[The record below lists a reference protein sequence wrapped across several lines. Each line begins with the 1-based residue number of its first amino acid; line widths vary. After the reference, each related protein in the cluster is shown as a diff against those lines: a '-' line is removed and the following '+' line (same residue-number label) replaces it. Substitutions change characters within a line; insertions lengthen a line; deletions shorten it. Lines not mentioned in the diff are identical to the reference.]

1 MANIK
6 MINLIKQLWAH
17 IEPNRRR
24 QFGLVFVLMI
34 ISSFA
39 ELISIGAILP
49 FLGVLTS
56 PEKLFNH
63 KLGKELINIFNIST
77 AAELLFPIT
86 VFFIFATIFSAFI
99 RYLLLRVQTQF
110 SFAIGAELSHSVY
123 RKTLYQPYKVH
134 ISRNSSEVITTIASK
149 VRSVIGSVLI
159 PIPIIISSILIII
172 SILILIFFINA
183 NVAIITVVGFTTIY
197 LAIILITKKQVA
209 LESKQIS
216 EESVHVVKILQE
228 GLAGIRDVLIDGTQS
243 TYCEIYMQ
251 SEFKLRRSQANLI
264 VLAGSPRF
272 AIEGLGMVLIS
283 MLAYFLAIKSE
294 GFSSAIPI
302 LGALA
307 LGAQRILPILQQAFV
322 SYTNMKGDESSLIDT
337 LKLLNQELP
346 KFLEDDSNIE
356 IIPFKKTIVLQEIC
370 FQYNVNQKPV
380 LNKFNLTILKGSR
393 VGIIGKT
400 GSGKS
405 TLLDLIMGLI
415 EPSKGELLI
424 DGISISENNSRQW
437 QSHVAHV
444 PQSIYLSDST
454 LYENIAFGIPKN
466 KIDKERV
473 ISAAKKA
480 QIDHI
485 IETWDKKYETIVG
498 ERGVRLSGGQ
508 RQRIGIARALY
519 KNADLIIFD
528 EATSALDTETEKDVM
543 NSIKL
548 LGDQLTIL
556 IVAHR
561 LSTLKD
567 CDFIIE
573 LSGGVVSRM
582 GKYDELIN

>member
-1 MANIK
+1 V
-6 MINLIKQLWAH
+6 
-17 IEPNRRR
+17 P
-24 QFGLVFVLMI
+24 
-34 ISSFA
+34 S
-39 ELISIGAILP
+39 
-49 FLGVLTS
+49 
-56 PEKLFNH
+56 
-63 KLGKELINIFNIST
+63 
-77 AAELLFPIT
+77 
-86 VFFIFATIFSAFI
+86 
-99 RYLLLRVQTQF
+99 
-110 SFAIGAELSHSVY
+110 
-123 RKTLYQPYKVH
+123 
-134 ISRNSSEVITTIASK
+134 VITSI
-149 VRSVIGSVLI
+149 LM
-159 PIPIIISSILIII
+159 PIPVIVSSTLIII
-172 SILILIFFINA
+172 SILSVILFINTK
-183 NVAIITVVGFTTIY
+183 VAIISLAGFTSIY
-197 LAIILITKKQVA
+197 LIIILLSKKQVA

-216 EESVHVVKILQE
+216 EESVRVLKILQE
-228 GLAGIRDVLIDGTQS
+228 GLEGIRDVLIDGTQAA
-243 TYCEIYMQ
+243 YCYIYLQ
-251 SEFKLRRSQANLI
+251 SELKLRRSQAKLTI
-264 VLAGSPRF
+264 LAGSPRY
-272 AIEGLGMVLIS
+272 AIEALGMVLIS

-294 GFSSAIPI
+294 GFASVIPT

-307 LGAQRILPILQQAFV
+307 LGAQRILPILQQAYI

-346 KFLEDDSNIE
+346 KFLEDDSNLE
-356 IIPFKKTIVLQEIC
+356 IIPFKKSIVLQEIS

-400 GSGKS
+400 GCGKS

-415 EPSKGELLI
+415 QPIKGELLI

-454 LYENIAFGIPKN
+454 LSENIAFGIPKN

-473 ISAAKKA
+473 ILAAQRA
-480 QIDHI
+480 QIDQI

-508 RQRIGIARALY
+508 KQRIGIARALY
-519 KNADLIIFD
+519 KNSDLIIFD
-528 EATSALDTETEKDVM
+528 EATSALDTDTEKDVM
-543 NSIKL
+543 NSINL
-548 LGDQLTIL
+548 LGNQLTIL

-573 LSGGVVSRM
+573 LSGGTVSRM
-582 GKYDELIN
+582 GKYNELIN

>member
-1 MANIK
+1 
-6 MINLIKQLWAH
+6 
-17 IEPNRRR
+17 
-24 QFGLVFVLMI
+24 
-34 ISSFA
+34 
-39 ELISIGAILP
+39 
-49 FLGVLTS
+49 
-56 PEKLFNH
+56 
-63 KLGKELINIFNIST
+63 
-77 AAELLFPIT
+77 
-86 VFFIFATIFSAFI
+86 
-99 RYLLLRVQTQF
+99 
-110 SFAIGAELSHSVY
+110 
-123 RKTLYQPYKVH
+123 
-134 ISRNSSEVITTIASK
+134 
-149 VRSVIGSVLI
+149 
-159 PIPIIISSILIII
+159 
-172 SILILIFFINA
+172 
-183 NVAIITVVGFTTIY
+183 
-197 LAIILITKKQVA
+197 
-209 LESKQIS
+209 
-216 EESVHVVKILQE
+216 
-228 GLAGIRDVLIDGTQS
+228 
-243 TYCEIYMQ
+243 
-251 SEFKLRRSQANLI
+251 
-264 VLAGSPRF
+264 
-272 AIEGLGMVLIS
+272 
-283 MLAYFLAIKSE
+283 
-294 GFSSAIPI
+294 
-302 LGALA
+302 
-307 LGAQRILPILQQAFV
+307 
-322 SYTNMKGDESSLIDT
+322 MKGDESSLIDT